1 MNIIPYNYHT
11 HTELCDGTAS
21 LEEMTLAAMKEGF
34 KVIGF
39 SGHCYTAYD
48 DCYCMSLEGTKYYRS
63 EILRLREKYKD
74 KILILCGIEQ
84 DFGSDEPVS
93 GYDYSIGSVHAIFPD
108 ALANSTDNFHGFD
121 RSRFY
126 YIDWNVEKIQE
137 AVSEDFDG
145 DPYAFIECYYRTVS
159 MLPEVTGCLIIGHFD
174 LITKFNEKSPWF
186 DENHPRYQAAVKS
199 ALDSIFKAYPLTDA
213 AKYPGADGKPIFEIN
228 TGAISRGWRTSPY
241 PSAWIL
247 KEINQRGGH
256 IMINSDSHA
265 VDTIN
270 CSFKEALQLAKNCG
284 FQYTKILTQCGLE
297 DYKIQLEKA

>member
-1 MNIIPYNYHT
+1 
-11 HTELCDGTAS
+11 
-21 LEEMTLAAMKEGF
+21 
-34 KVIGF
+34 
-39 SGHCYTAYD
+39 
-48 DCYCMSLEGTKYYRS
+48 
-63 EILRLREKYKD
+63 
-74 KILILCGIEQ
+74 
-84 DFGSDEPVS
+84 
-93 GYDYSIGSVHAIFPD
+93 
-108 ALANSTDNFHGFD
+108 
-121 RSRFY
+121 
-126 YIDWNVEKIQE
+126 
-137 AVSEDFDG
+137 
-145 DPYAFIECYYRTVS
+145 

-270 CSFKEALQLAKNCG
+270 CSFKEALRLAKDCG